1 MKSAD
6 SPGGGGLLGKNYP
19 KESLMGT
26 FQDVVCQRS
35 GCGGGL
41 LGKNSP
47 KESLMR
53 TFEDVV
59 CQRSSSP
66 ER

>member
-1 MKSAD
+1 MWCAK
-6 SPGGGGLLGKNYP
+6 GVG
-19 KESLMGT
+19 
-26 FQDVVCQRS
+26 
-35 GCGGGL
+35 GGGL